1 MTREGLVQRLLRL
14 DVEGAADLFDAVFP
28 AVEPAGA
35 SLDFAE
41 PPTPRHGGYGR
52 EHAEITEPLRE
63 LFAMVREVSAV
74 VTLEC
79 DAFG

>member
-1 MTREGLVQRLLRL
+1 MSLLRVKESE
-14 DVEGAADLFDAVFP
+14 DRRQKTGGSTHAHTFT
-28 AVEPAGA
+28 
-35 SLDFAE
+35 

-52 EHAEITEPLRE
+52 EHEEITEPLRE